1 MNMTKETVQ
10 FRCKSCNNVM
20 HASTSTPVLHC
31 PYCDSSELII
41 ESDNVTIE
49 RIKNDTEMEKLR
61 QTTAIEHEKI
71 VLDDKKDQRKNKA
84 EKLWF
89 LFPIIFFVLFF
100 VFVLLLVNPDLLN
113 ISEWFAKKIS
123 CPLTAYECEK
133 EHYSNVVMY
142 FEDAGFTDVT
152 AKSVTPSDDNEEKH
166 KPGYVYKVMIDG
178 DSNFFTSDKYRVESK
193 IVIYYYP
200 VE

>member
-1 MNMTKETVQ
+1 MTKDTVQ
-10 FRCKSCNNVM
+10 FRCKSCGNVM

-31 PYCDSSELII
+31 PYCNSSELII

-49 RIKNDTEMEKLR
+49 RIKNNTEMEKQR
-61 QTTAIEHEKI
+61 QAKEIEHEKL
-71 VLDDKKDQRKNKA
+71 VLEDKKNQR
-84 EKLWF
+84 EKKSETHFHLIFLLIVIVFFGFILSIEKPDFLDFSNWF
-89 LFPIIFFVLFF
+89 T
-100 VFVLLLVNPDLLN
+100 
-113 ISEWFAKKIS
+113 KKIT
-123 CPLTAYECEK
+123 CPLSAYECEK

-152 AKSVTPSDDNEEKH
+152 AKSVKPSDNEENL

-178 DSNFFTSDKYRVESK
+178 DSSFYTSDKYPAESK
-193 IVIYYYP
+193 IVIYYYS